1 MNIVHL
7 IQMKINLIMNLK
19 LKHLKNK
26 VLIIFLNWKQ
36 NKLKMIRIILASIF
50 TLIILKILKLVTL
63 VQEIMKDFLHW
74 KN

>member
-26 VLIIFLNWKQ
+26 VLIIFLN
-36 NKLKMIRIILASIF
+36 
-50 TLIILKILKLVTL
+50 
-63 VQEIMKDFLHW
+63 
-74 KN
+74 

>member
-1 MNIVHL
+1 
-7 IQMKINLIMNLK
+7 MKINLIMNLK

-36 NKLKMIRIILASIF
+36 NKLKMIKIILASIF